1 MSKNPGP
8 FRADAIASRSA
19 NQIGAALLSRPKTF
33 SLMVTIVGLVVAAL
47 ILMMVFVEYTS
58 RATVGGIILPSAGL
72 VKIYTPQAGTLSDI
86 KVKDGSFVRK
96 GQPLFTISNDKHANA
111 KESTQASL
119 SNLNGKK
126 LRILT
131 EQRGRAVEIT
141 SSQNKSLKETEA
153 QLTAEI
159 TNLQKQVLLKRQ
171 RLSLTQQNASRYESL
186 KQQGFI
192 SNEMLMD
199 KTRDGLEQE
208 ELLTALERDE
218 IDKQGLLRNNRA
230 EQNLNA
236 VRLDSQL
243 LQLDREIA
251 DLEQESIENSNKYE
265 LTVSAPDDGR
275 LVGFTARRGDTVTG
289 QRALANLIPLDSPL
303 QAELFAN
310 SRAMGFM
317 RPGAIVS
324 LRLQAYPYQKFGT
337 VTGTVRDISDA
348 PISTVDLGLGF
359 VPMID
364 GKRSTDEGLY
374 RVTVELRSQTIQVAA
389 RPEPLR
395 VGLLVDGD
403 VFLETRRLYEWALE
417 PLFGLRNRGAYVQ

>member
-131 EQRGRAVEIT
+131 EQRGRAVEIA

-275 LVGFTARRGDTVTG
+275 LVGFTARRHSDRPARFGEPDSARFPAASGAFCQQPGHGLHAPRCDSVAAAAG
-289 QRALANLIPLDSPL
+289 LSIP
-303 QAELFAN
+303 E
-310 SRAMGFM
+310 
-317 RPGAIVS
+317 
-324 LRLQAYPYQKFGT
+324 
-337 VTGTVRDISDA
+337 VRDGDRHSSRYLRC
-348 PISTVDLGLGF
+348 PDLDGRSR
-359 VPMID
+359 PRICAHDRRQAID
-364 GKRSTDEGLY
+364 GRRPVQGDCRTALPDHPGGGPA
-374 RVTVELRSQTIQVAA
+374 RAAA
-389 RPEPLR
+389 RRPA
-395 VGLLVDGD
+395 G
-403 VFLETRRLYEWALE
+403 
-417 PLFGLRNRGAYVQ
+417 